1 MYLGDIKAEA
11 LTLMGINTLNASY
24 PDIDALK
31 TNPTYQGFLFSMVG
45 AINRAL
51 DRFLI
56 VGAIDH
62 APVIDHQTLES
73 EDIAIDSAL
82 ARIIP
87 YYIVGEI
94 YALDEPNI
102 AANCRNIFEQ
112 SLEEYVG
119 ANRQGSVIVEYR
131 VGG

>member
-11 LTLMGINTLNASY
+11 LTLMGINTLNAAY

-31 TNPTYQGFLFSMVG
+31 DNPTYSGFLYSMVG

-51 DRFLI
+51 DRFVI
-56 VGAIDH
+56 VGAIEQ
-62 APVIDHQTLES
+62 APVIDHKTLET
-73 EDIAIDSAL
+73 EDIGVDSAL

-87 YYIVGEI
+87 YYIVGEL

-119 ANRQGSVIVEYR
+119 AIRQGSVEVEYR